1 MNKRGQQA
9 LIGIMI
15 GVMIFITAFIM
26 IDPLKSFIVD
36 ARDTDQLACSYTNNS
51 VGVQSTCLLVDMSL
65 FYYIGIMLGIGA
77 TIMIGKKLYNS
88 Y

>member
-36 ARDTDQLACSYTNNS
+36 ARDTDQLACSYTNSYQQVNKYS
-51 VGVQSTCLLVDMSL
+51 VLLH
-65 FYYIGIMLGIGA
+65 YC
-77 TIMIGKKLYNS
+77 LYN
-88 Y
+88 YTQVGLYL